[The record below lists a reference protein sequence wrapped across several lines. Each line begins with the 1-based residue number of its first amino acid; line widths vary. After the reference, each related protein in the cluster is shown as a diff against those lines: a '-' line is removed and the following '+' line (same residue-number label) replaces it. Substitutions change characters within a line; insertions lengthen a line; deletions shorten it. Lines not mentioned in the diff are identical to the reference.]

1 MPEESRIER
10 GQGVLPSAAA
20 SNALGAAIG
29 TAPEAGRNLALGF
42 VETFAGNGKSRSTG
56 DGKRAIK
63 AGIPL
68 PHHLALDKRE
78 VFLYVAESGSDRVR
92 RIDLREATLHNFA
105 GIGETCY
112 SGDFGP
118 CGEAGLYLPLGVA
131 FDSRND
137 LYICDSGSNRIRR
150 VDHETGIITTV
161 VGTGNWGFNGDGP
174 ALEVNL
180 TYPAAIAFD
189 ADDVLYIADTQ
200 AHRIRRLDP
209 RTGLVTTI
217 AGTWSAEDEERE
229 QPLVARNL
237 VVLSGDSIG
246 IDFSDDHGWLR
257 PECSDGLDL
266 SFYLDDGR
274 QALEAR
280 LYDIVG
286 IAVDRA
292 GDVYVVDKGS
302 HRVRKVDRKTGIIS
316 TAAGVCRYG
325 FDGDGKLAVKSML
338 HAPEAVVFDP
348 WDNMYISDTMN
359 HRVRKVDAVTG
370 VISTVAGN
378 GESGYEDKNM
388 GGCGMARF
396 VSKESAGLLKHGD
409 GSLAVEAVV
418 NSPVGLALDSQG
430 HLFICERGENKIR
443 RVKLW

>member
-1 MPEESRIER
+1 METGVELAV
-10 GQGVLPSAAA
+10 GQ
-20 SNALGAAIG
+20 I
-29 TAPEAGRNLALGF
+29 
-42 VETFAGNGKSRSTG
+42 ETFAGNGKSRSTG

-63 AGIPL
+63 SGIPL
-68 PHHLALDKRE
+68 PHHLALDKEERY
-78 VFLYVAESGSDRVR
+78 LYFAESGSDRIR
-92 RIDLREATLHNFA
+92 RIDLREGTVHNFA

-112 SGDFGP
+112 SGDSGP

-131 FDSRND
+131 FDSQNN

-150 VDHETGIITTV
+150 VDHGTGIITTV
-161 VGTGNWGFNGDGP
+161 VGTGQWGFNGDGP

-189 ADDVLYIADTQ
+189 INDVLYIADTQ
-200 AHRIRRLDP
+200 AHRVRRYDP
-209 RTGLVTTI
+209 RTGHVTTI
-217 AGTWSAEDEERE
+217 AGSWSAEDEERE

-274 QALEAR
+274 LALEAR
-280 LYDIVG
+280 LYDLVG
-286 IAVDRA
+286 IAVDLT

-302 HRVRKVDRKTGIIS
+302 HRVRKIRADTGIIS
-316 TAAGVCRYG
+316 TVAGVCRYG
-325 FDGDGKLAVKSML
+325 YDGDEKPAIKSML

-348 WDNMYISDTMN
+348 LGNMHISDTMN
-359 HRVRKVDAVTG
+359 HRVRRVDAATG
-370 VISTVAGN
+370 IITTIAGN
-378 GESGYEDKNM
+378 GDSGYEDKNM

-409 GSLAVEAVV
+409 GSLAVDAVV

-430 HLFICERGENKIR
+430 HLYICERGENKIR
-443 RVKLW
+443 RAKLC